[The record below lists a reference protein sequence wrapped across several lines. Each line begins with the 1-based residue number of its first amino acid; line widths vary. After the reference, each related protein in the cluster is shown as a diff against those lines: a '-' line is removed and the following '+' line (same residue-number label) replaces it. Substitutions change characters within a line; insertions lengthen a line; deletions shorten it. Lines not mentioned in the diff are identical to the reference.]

1 MSTAEKIQ
9 QGIKPKTPQI
19 QELINST
26 KTLILAT
33 IDADNRPT
41 ASYAPYVYLDKSFYV
56 LVSFM
61 AKHTR
66 NLRDRK
72 KVSLML
78 IEDESATRQ
87 VYARDRI
94 TIDSEAEFVETAS
107 AEYTRV
113 VEALEQ
119 RHGKIVKVL
128 SNLDD
133 FILFKFKPQQ
143 GSYVNGFGSA
153 YFVDSDLQVIEH
165 RKGAHGAQNNN

>member
-1 MSTAEKIQ
+1 MSTVEKTQ
-9 QGIKPKTPQI
+9 TTIKPKTPQI

-33 IDADNRPT
+33 LDADNRPT
-41 ASYAPYVYLDKSFYV
+41 ASYAPYVYWGKSFYI

-87 VYARDRI
+87 IYARDRI
-94 TIDSEAEFVETAS
+94 TIDSEAELVATNTT
-107 AEYTRV
+107 EYTEV
-113 VEALEQ
+113 LTALQQ
-119 RHGKIVKVL
+119 RHGKIVEVL
-128 SNLDD
+128 SNLED
-133 FILFKFKPQQ
+133 FVLFRLKPQQ
-143 GSYVNGFGSA
+143 GNYVNGFGSA
-153 YFVDSDLQVIEH
+153 YFVDADLQVIEH